1 MGSSA
6 RPRPARLAEKL
17 RVIRSKL
24 GLSQNG
30 MIRRLGLK
38 DEIIQ
43 ADISAYE
50 LDQREPPLHVLLNYS
65 RSANILVEVLIDDN
79 LDLPKELPS
88 SVKHE
93 GVPHATVRRRDNK
106 VKRRVKS

>member
-6 RPRPARLAEKL
+6 RPRPERLAEKL
-17 RVIRSKL
+17 RVIRSQL

-30 MIRRLGLK
+30 MIRRLGLE

-50 LDQREPPLHVLLNYS
+50 LDQREPPLHVLLSYS
-65 RSANILVEVLIDDN
+65 RSANILVEVLIDDT
-79 LDLPKELPS
+79 LDLPEDLPS
-88 SVKHE
+88 RTRYE
-93 GVPHATVRRRDNK
+93 GIRRTK
-106 VKRRVKS
+106 PSKRHGPK